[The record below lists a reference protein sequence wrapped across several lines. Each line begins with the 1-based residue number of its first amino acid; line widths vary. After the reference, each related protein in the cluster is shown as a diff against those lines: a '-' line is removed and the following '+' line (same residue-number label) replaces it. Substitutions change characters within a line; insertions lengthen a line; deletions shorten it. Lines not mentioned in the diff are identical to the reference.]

1 MPASV
6 SLNVEELA
14 AVFSV
19 FRHSMKPLIRE
30 GIMKWA
36 FLSGSGL
43 VIPDNIDSKP
53 LSCFEKWIK
62 SRGLCGA
69 QDSINTVFCLV

>member
-14 AVFSV
+14 SV
-19 FRHSMKPLIRE
+19 FRHSMKLLIRE

-43 VIPDNIDSKP
+43 VILDNTDSKP

-69 QDSINTVFCLV
+69 QDP